1 MVYLL
6 PMSTAQRTRV
16 FMNGRSQA
24 VRIPKAFRFSG
35 TEVEIIR
42 EGDRVVLIPV
52 RDTWS
57 AALLDLLNRPA
68 DPLERPA
75 RSRSRRTVDLD

>member
-1 MVYLL
+1 M
-6 PMSTAQRTRV
+6 PTPQRTRV

-24 VRIPKAFRFSG
+24 VRIPKEFRFSG
-35 TEVEIIR
+35 SEVEIVR

-52 RDTWS
+52 RDAWS

-68 DPLERPA
+68 EPLERPA
-75 RSRSRRTVDLD
+75 RSRTRRSIDLD

>member
-1 MVYLL
+1 
-6 PMSTAQRTRV
+6 
-16 FMNGRSQA
+16 MNGRSQA

-35 TEVEIIR
+35 SEVEIVR

-57 AALLDLLNRPA
+57 AALLDLLNRSEE
-68 DPLERPA
+68 PLERPSRA
-75 RSRSRRTVDLD
+75 RPRPSVVLD